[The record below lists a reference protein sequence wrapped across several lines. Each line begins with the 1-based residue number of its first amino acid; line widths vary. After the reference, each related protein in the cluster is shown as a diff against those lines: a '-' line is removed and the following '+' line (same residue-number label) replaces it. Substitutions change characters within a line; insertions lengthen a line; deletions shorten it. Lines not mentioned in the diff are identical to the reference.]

1 MKQIDFAVL
10 NTGKVCNPTVLDLQY
25 GYWSYVNMNI
35 RNQQRRVEEK
45 MTHQRLK
52 QRIKR

>member
-1 MKQIDFAVL
+1 MSYVFAVL
-10 NTGKVCNPTVLDLQY
+10 NTKKVLNPTVPSLQY
-25 GYWSYVNMNI
+25 EYWSYVNMNI
-35 RNQQRRVEEK
+35 RDKQRRVEEK